1 MQPWWVWS
9 IFILVT
15 AVIGIFVSTEKMTNV
30 PFSFSYMLRWAGW
43 MYFIVPV
50 LSHVWHLFDLEV
62 SLTCPGDAFFLTC
75 SHSFSEYL
83 NSYQVSVLAEIL
95 LVFGVIALAR
105 AQQLH
110 RVGLYRA
117 RGDPH
122 IIVVAPGTSLYGVY
136 EILTLILWYAAIAV
150 YGRLSQATVSWR
162 WCLVAFLTR
171 CMTGHCG

>member
-95 LVFGVIALAR
+95 LVFGVIAWLAPNNFI
-105 AQQLH
+105 AWVCTALEAI
-110 RVGLYRA
+110 LTLLWWL
-117 RGDPH
+117 
-122 IIVVAPGTSLYGVY
+122 PGTSLYGVY
-136 EILTLILWYAAIAV
+136 EILTLILSGMRAIAV
-150 YGRLSQATVSWR
+150 YWETEPSYRELEMVP
-162 WCLVAFLTR
+162 L
-171 CMTGHCG
+171 